1 MTNAAYDIETIYSPA
16 GEPHKCTRLNAIDLV
31 RTAGFTWKP
40 SAEVAEKIVAEAV
53 EETLAAEPAAP
64 EPEAPA
70 AEAEEELINAATA
83 DLEEVSAALA
93 GTDPASYLNGFS
105 TEALRTIAEER
116 YGERLRSNISK
127 EKAVER
133 ILALEATRIENESGF
148 DS

>member
-1 MTNAAYDIETIYSPA
+1 MSNAAYDIETIYSPE

-40 SAEVAEKIVAEAV
+40 SAEVAEKVVAEAV
-53 EETLAAEPAAP
+53 AETIESEPVAPAP
-64 EPEAPA
+64 EA
-70 AEAEEELINAATA
+70 AVEEESAPIDAATA

-133 ILALEATRIENESGF
+133 ILALEAARIENESGF
-148 DS
+148 ES

>member
-1 MTNAAYDIETIYSPA
+1 MSNAAYDLETIYSPE

-40 SAEVAEKIVAEAV
+40 SADVAEKIVAEAV
-53 EETLAAEPAAP
+53 EETIESEPV
-64 EPEAPA
+64 APA
-70 AEAEEELINAATA
+70 PAVEEESAPIDAATA

-133 ILALEATRIENESGF
+133 ILALEAARIENESGF
-148 DS
+148 ES

>member
-1 MTNAAYDIETIYSPA
+1 MSNAAYDLETIYTPE

-40 SAEVAEKIVAEAV
+40 SAGVAEKIVAEAV
-53 EETLAAEPAAP
+53 EETLATEPVAPEPAAT
-64 EPEAPA
+64 AV
-70 AEAEEELINAATA
+70 EEESAPIDAATA

-116 YGERLRSNISK
+116 YGERLRANISK

-133 ILALEATRIENESGF
+133 ILALEAARIENESGF
-148 DS
+148 ES

>member
-16 GEPHKCTRLNAIDLV
+16 GEPHKCSRLNAIDLV

-40 SAEVAEKIVAEAV
+40 SAGVAEKIVAEAV
-53 EETLAAEPAAP
+53 EETLASEPEIPAVPEAEPESADPIDA
-64 EPEAPA
+64 
-70 AEAEEELINAATA
+70 NTA

-93 GTDPASYLNGFS
+93 GTDPVSYLNGFS

-127 EKAVER
+127 EKAIER
-133 ILALEATRIENESGF
+133 IVALEAARIENESGF
-148 DS
+148 AD